1 MSSAEIINMRPGF
14 TIEIINLRFRY
25 QSSETMWEAK
35 SVLTRL
41 LAPYTHVYRHM
52 CRHVY
57 RHVDRHVYRHVHGH
71 VHRHVHR
78 LVHRH
83 ENRHVLQHDYRT
95 MISRQS
101 ADASTRPEVLCMDMC
116 VGKPACSQATEWARR
131 VSEGCS
137 IGGPLASAAFAP
149 PVAMYVHICVDAC
162 ASQFKTLSASP
173 RAWPGHAIGAADG
186 EQM

>member
-1 MSSAEIINMRPGF
+1 
-14 TIEIINLRFRY
+14 
-25 QSSETMWEAK
+25 MWEAK

-149 PVAMYVHICVDAC
+149 PVAMYVHICVDTCVDMCWAD
-162 ASQFKTLSASP
+162 ATGKLFERQFKTLSASP
-173 RAWPGHAIGAADG
+173 RAWPGHAIGAAYLIHDYIRVIVAICCLRC
-186 EQM
+186 